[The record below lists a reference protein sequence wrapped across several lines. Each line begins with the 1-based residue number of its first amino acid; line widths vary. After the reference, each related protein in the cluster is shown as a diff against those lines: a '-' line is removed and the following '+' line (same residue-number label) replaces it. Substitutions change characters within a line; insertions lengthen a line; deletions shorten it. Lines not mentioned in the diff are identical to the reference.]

1 MESLLK
7 TIILCE
13 NRILYWGPDLTSS
26 FSPHS
31 FALGRMIQCAF
42 KRRLIEFT
50 RSTYVSWR
58 MVTME
63 LSRIKK
69 ETKKKKE
76 KTKKNNNKNQ
86 STCCNVLAF
95 TITDNSIPKYALI
108 LYVCTYYQT
117 TNYTYYI
124 YLLLCY
130 STQINNKY
138 TIRPL
143 VKILLVSFLH
153 QLVILFLSLCAFCVS

>member
-7 TIILCE
+7 TIILRE

-69 ETKKKKE
+69 RNQKE
-76 KTKKNNNKNQ
+76 ERKNQ
-86 STCCNVLAF
+86 KKQQQKPV
-95 TITDNSIPKYALI
+95 D
-108 LYVCTYYQT
+108 
-117 TNYTYYI
+117 
-124 YLLLCY
+124 LL
-130 STQINNKY
+130 
-138 TIRPL
+138 
-143 VKILLVSFLH
+143 
-153 QLVILFLSLCAFCVS
+153 